1 MSRTNRSAN
10 LSTEMS
16 IYQVML
22 PARLTDGMIVRRVRV
37 EDRLVI
43 ATNLPPLRHNSD
55 SGFDFGNSGPG
66 AADLALS
73 CVQALMVRSDYVGP
87 TQKMWDGS
95 RLYGLAV
102 ELHESFLAQFV
113 VSAQGDELTISWN
126 QALGWL
132 RRMLL
137 TRLRERGL
145 TSDTLLL
152 AWRESVDSLPEPP
165 PRTELDRAEAARALR
180 DDLAA
185 LTGDASVLSQFLG
198 MVG

>member
-1 MSRTNRSAN
+1 MSQTNRSAN
-10 LSTEMS
+10 PSTEMP

-22 PARLTDGMIVRRVRV
+22 PARLTGGIVVRRVRID
-37 EDRLVI
+37 DRLVI
-43 ATNLPPLRHNSD
+43 ATNVPPLRHNSEV
-55 SGFDFGNSGPG
+55 GFDFGNKGPG

-73 CVQALMVRSDYVGP
+73 CVQALLVRSDYVGP

-95 RLYGLAV
+95 RAYRLAV
-102 ELHESFLAQFV
+102 ELHESFLAKFV
-113 VSAQGDELTISWN
+113 APAQGDELLIPWN
-126 QALGWL
+126 NALGWL

-137 TRLRERGL
+137 TRLREQGL
-145 TSDTLLL
+145 TSDTLLR

-165 PRTELDRAEAARALR
+165 PKTELDRAEAARALR